1 MWRLVVALF
10 FLLIFR
16 SAASWAD
23 LATSVARFDI
33 PDDPDFIALT
43 YVPRGIAYWVY
54 GDGTVRVRNEGFGT
68 GPLETTRKIS
78 VEALHD
84 LVRELLALDLVEMGI
99 ESAKERAREASRK
112 ESERTGV
119 IHSPLD
125 PDNFEIYLHL
135 LNYQAS
141 PDESPVKEF
150 RKLVIWMGDGTN
162 LDISARRHPEI
173 EELGN
178 LLESVRLILSC
189 LKEK

>member
-1 MWRLVVALF
+1 MALAFSLVL
-10 FLLIFR
+10 R

-23 LATSVARFDI
+23 LATSVAQFDI

-43 YVPRGIAYWVY
+43 YVPGGIAYWVY
-54 GDGTVRVRNEGFGT
+54 GDGTVRVRKERFGA

-78 VEALHD
+78 VGALKD
-84 LVRELLALDLVEMGI
+84 LVRELLRLNLVEMDI
-99 ESAKERAREASRK
+99 EAAKERAREASRK

-119 IHSPLD
+119 GHGPLD

-141 PDESPVKEF
+141 PDESLVEEF
-150 RKLVIWMGDGTN
+150 RKTIIWLGDGTN
-162 LDISARRHPEI
+162 LDRSARRHPEI

-178 LLESVRLILSC
+178 LLESVRLIQSC
-189 LKEK
+189 LKEE